1 MKNFLA
7 LLLLLISNLIFSQ
20 KDDTESLVN
29 SFTKDFVPK
38 DFEYYNLLDESFSIN
53 FDVDY
58 LNEAI
63 ESYGLEKEIS
73 FKKQDFIIS
82 KSKINWNEFTL
93 KKAKVYSDD
102 KIPKFKS
109 SFYEYILV
117 DKKMSQKKLDSI
129 IDNKKYSQIVVKVNP
144 NWSEERKIKQSHK
157 ELKNQESR
165 IKKENRDFY
174 SISSPIFSSDKK
186 FAIISFR
193 DCCHTVGYLYFYSN
207 KNWHQ
212 YLEFYRIVSN

>member
-20 KDDTESLVN
+20 KADTESLVN

-38 DFEYYNLLDESFSIN
+38 DFEYYNLLDKSFRAD

-58 LNEAI
+58 LNESI
-63 ESYGLEKEIS
+63 EDVKLEIPF
-73 FKKQDFIIS
+73 FKKEDFINS
-82 KSKINWNEFTL
+82 KTEINWNDYNLE
-93 KKAKVYSDD
+93 KAHILSDD
-102 KIPKFKS
+102 KILKFKS

-157 ELKNQESR
+157 DLKNQESR

-186 FAIISFR
+186 FAIIYYR
-193 DCCHTVGYLYFYSN
+193 NCCHTNGYLYFYSN
-207 KNWHQ
+207 NRWEQ
-212 YLEFYRIVSN
+212 YLEFYRLISN